1 MQSILQ
7 FLKQPAV
14 SGLGEIP
21 EHFEGEHQIEGGGID
36 FSSLS
41 IAQDFL
47 KEMPPVVVG
56 KPQVEMAVR
65 NKFDKRAE
73 SALKYRITEEEKE
86 VPPQVD
92 EQKGFSLSESIIK
105 EFEGNNKQ
113 EESKIDPI
121 VS

>member
-21 EHFEGEHQIEGGGID
+21 EHFEGEHQIEGGDGGID

-47 KEMPPVVVG
+47 KEMPPIIIG
-56 KPQVEMAVR
+56 KP
-65 NKFDKRAE
+65 
-73 SALKYRITEEEKE
+73 
-86 VPPQVD
+86 
-92 EQKGFSLSESIIK
+92 
-105 EFEGNNKQ
+105 
-113 EESKIDPI
+113 
-121 VS
+121 